1 MTRPPSIHREV
12 LLPIAFLFGAAVLVA
27 VAAAAVILPLAPT
40 PGAALVPL
48 SFIVL
53 ADLAILYLFLRGL
66 LNRAVLAPVDRIVE
80 HAGRITSGDL
90 DHRIPPTGTAE
101 LDAIVE
107 SVNTLAARLIDEQA
121 LLADNVASLE
131 ETNRALSETSQE
143 LVRAARMASVGTLAA
158 GVAHEIGNPL
168 GAVRAYVDVL
178 QSRVAVGRPVNDII
192 DELRTE
198 VGRIDDIVRAILA
211 FSRPLSDERSG
222 RAPADTPGAAPGDG
236 GPAASS
242 LPAPFSGYEAVV
254 DRVRL
259 DLARVNRLDGVELD
273 VHIEADAPPVHA
285 HPQHLERV
293 LSNLVRNAGQ
303 ALAGVPGA
311 HLRIHVKGIPAVA
324 TPIQARR
331 DDDPPSVNYAHR
343 RRLADLLQVRGAPP
357 PTRADRDLVI
367 EVSDNGAGIP
377 PHVLEDIFDPFFTTR
392 EPGQGVG
399 LGLALTARIIGELG
413 GSVEAENPPGGG
425 ALFRVRIPGAINPFA
440 PAEKA
445 QADAAQASNYPSP

>member
-1 MTRPPSIHREV
+1 MPRPPSIHREV
-12 LLPIAFLFGAAVLVA
+12 LLPIAFLFLAAVLVA

-90 DHRIPPTGTAE
+90 DHRIPFTGTAE

-222 RAPADTPGAAPGDG
+222 RTPADAPGAGPGDG
-236 GPAASS
+236 GPGASS

-259 DLARVNRLDGVELD
+259 DLARVNRLEGVELE
-273 VHIEADAPPVHA
+273 VHIEANAPPVHA

-324 TPIQARR
+324 TPLQARR

-425 ALFRVRIPGAINPFA
+425 ALFRVRIPGAVTAGA
-440 PAEKA
+440 P
-445 QADAAQASNYPSP
+445 SV